1 MSDRENIQRIRAVH
15 EALGEELNKDV
26 IYIGGAAVS
35 FYHDRP
41 TVDVRPTDDVDI
53 LVELITYKD
62 YAELEERL
70 RARGFVND
78 IESGVICRYTIQGIT
93 VDVMPTSEKILG
105 FANRW
110 YKEAAAQ
117 AIQIALPEGPE
128 INIFPAVYFL
138 ATKIEA
144 YKDRGKGD
152 GRVST
157 DFEDIVFI
165 LNNRSPIWD
174 EMAGTEGELR
184 TYLLAEFSNFLDE
197 PYIDEWISSHLE
209 YSEQKRVNFII
220 GSLREFTTVEEN

>member
-26 IYIGGAAVS
+26 IYIGGAVVS

-41 TVDVRPTDDVDI
+41 SVEVRPTDDVDI
-53 LVELITYKD
+53 LVELITYND
-62 YAELEERL
+62 YAELENKLRL
-70 RARGFVND
+70 RGFVND

-93 VDVMPTSEKILG
+93 VDIMPTSEKILG

-110 YKEAAAQ
+110 YEEAASKS
-117 AIQIALPEGPE
+117 IQIKLPEGPK

-138 ATKIEA
+138 ASKIEA

-152 GRVST
+152 GRAST

-165 LNNRSPIWD
+165 LNNRTNIW
-174 EMAGTEGELR
+174 EEIAQTEGELNK
-184 TYLLAEFSNFLDE
+184 YLLAEFSNLLHE
-197 PYIDEWISSHLE
+197 SYIDEWISSHLE
-209 YSEQKRVNFII
+209 YNEQKRVDFII
-220 GSLREFTTVEEN
+220 GSLSEFANR